1 MSDQQ
6 GTTAPDEAENGLT
19 SWVTLER
26 SIIINAPTDSFGEM
40 LNDVLGYPSIFPG
53 TQSVNTDGVFPA
65 VGGKINAI
73 YKAAG
78 LSFHMDLTVLENEP
92 RRRVMKTEIRNVQFV
107 TKNVLEGK
115 NSWFWEPEGEGT
127 KLTLRYEYEVP
138 NSAYGKQLER
148 WVIRRLNAD
157 NMEGTLKNIK
167 RRVEANNK

>member
-6 GTTAPDEAENGLT
+6 GTTAPPETETELT
-19 SWVTLER
+19 SWVALER
-26 SIIINAPTDSFGEM
+26 SIIINASSDGIGDM
-40 LNDVLGYPSIFPG
+40 LSDVMRYPSIFPG

-65 VGGKINAI
+65 VGGKIDLI

-78 LSFHMDLTVLENEP
+78 MSFHMDLTMLENEP

-138 NSAYGKQLER
+138 NSTYGKQLER

-157 NMEGTLKNIK
+157 NMEGALKNIK
-167 RRVEANNK
+167 RLVEASKK